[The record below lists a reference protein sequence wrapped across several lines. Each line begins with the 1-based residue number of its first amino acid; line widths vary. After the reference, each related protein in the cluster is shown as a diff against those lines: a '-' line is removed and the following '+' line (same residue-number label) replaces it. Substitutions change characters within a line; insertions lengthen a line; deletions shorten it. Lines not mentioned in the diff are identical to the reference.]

1 MRLADLKRV
10 EAATVWKS
18 GCEAARLEREHDGL
32 VFRYLDEYAGPPVAW
47 TLPREGAALR
57 SRGGALPPFFS
68 GLLPEGRRLTALR
81 SAIKTSAD
89 DELSLLLAIGR
100 DTIGDVVVLPEG
112 LRYDEEQSSAA
123 SKPIEESDFEEVFA
137 RVLAPNPADRVGL
150 PGVQDKVSGRMLSL
164 PLARADSAWILKLNP
179 PEYPHLV
186 ANEAFFLAAARASGI
201 ESADYEVVHDRRGR
215 QGLLVR
221 RFDRVARGGRL
232 LALAQED
239 ACQVLGRY
247 PADKYRVSAEA
258 VVQALAERTMARV
271 VAARSLI
278 QQLAF
283 AYLTCNGDAHAKN
296 FSIVKDRQWRP
307 ALAYDIPTTHP
318 YGDTTMALQIQGRD
332 REDIGRKD
340 FLALG
345 EECGVRAKAVERVL
359 DELVGKMPTWR
370 DRLEELPFD
379 ARTVHKLRKA
389 CSYRADRLR
398 GL

>member
-1 MRLADLKRV
+1 
-10 EAATVWKS
+10 
-18 GCEAARLEREHDGL
+18 
-32 VFRYLDEYAGPPVAW
+32 
-47 TLPREGAALR
+47 
-57 SRGGALPPFFS
+57 
-68 GLLPEGRRLTALR
+68 
-81 SAIKTSAD
+81 
-89 DELSLLLAIGR
+89 
-100 DTIGDVVVLPEG
+100 
-112 LRYDEEQSSAA
+112 
-123 SKPIEESDFEEVFA
+123 
-137 RVLAPNPADRVGL
+137 
-150 PGVQDKVSGRMLSL
+150 
-164 PLARADSAWILKLNP
+164 
-179 PEYPHLV
+179 
-186 ANEAFFLAAARASGI
+186 
-201 ESADYEVVHDRRGR
+201 
-215 QGLLVR
+215 
-221 RFDRVARGGRL
+221 
-232 LALAQED
+232 
-239 ACQVLGRY
+239 CQVLGRY
-247 PADKYRVSAEA
+247 PADKYRVSAEE

-296 FSIVKDRQWRP
+296 FSIVQNRQWRP

-345 EECGVRAKAVERVL
+345 EACGVRAKAVERVL
-359 DELVGKMPTWR
+359 DELVGKMPTWH